1 MSLEEVPTPELLAAL
16 WARFS
21 DRPTRQLLLKF
32 TSTLAR
38 ALLPSDKDGVL
49 LVDLP
54 QPELVKLRVLSKD
67 AGYVT
72 LVQAEEARRQ
82 GLGWEEYR
90 RRTESFRLTCD
101 SGPMAGLL

>member
-1 MSLEEVPTPELLAAL
+1 MNEIDDLLATL
-16 WARFS
+16 WGRFS
-21 DRPTRQLLLKF
+21 DPAVRTRLLQF
-32 TSTLAR
+32 SSTLAR
-38 ALLPSDKDGVL
+38 AMLPSDKDGVL

-54 QPELVKLRVLSKD
+54 LPELLKLRVLSKD

-90 RRTESFRLTCD
+90 KRTENFRLTCD